1 MEIALIWILVGFV
14 LIVAEF
20 VLTRF
25 IVVFFGL
32 AALCVGL
39 LLWAGMTDAYGLP
52 YLMFAALSLGSVLL
66 LRSRFQEW
74 FVGTTISAD
83 VDDDFIGHEVR
94 IASGFDAASPGRGKV
109 DYRGASWDSK
119 SASALLPPGSIARIS
134 DRKGSLLEIEP
145 VTD

>member
-20 VLTRF
+20 MLSSF

-52 YLMFAALSLGSVLL
+52 YLMFAALALGSVLL

-94 IASGFDAASPGRGKV
+94 VASGFDVASPGRGKV

-119 SASALLPPGSIARIS
+119 SAAALIPAGSVARIS
-134 DRKGSLLEIEP
+134 DRKGSLLEIVP